1 MDKGF
6 SRSHETQ
13 ASIDFQR
20 VTKFVLKILK
30 MSAGLEPLSGAD
42 CSLLRVVEFL
52 RKKFFRIQ
60 KAAKF
65 VAHNLLNNTL

>member
-20 VTKFVLKILK
+20 VTQFALKKLNLPG
-30 MSAGLEPLSGAD
+30 GLEPLSGAD
-42 CSLLRVVEFL
+42 CSLL
-52 RKKFFRIQ
+52 
-60 KAAKF
+60 
-65 VAHNLLNNTL
+65 